1 MGHTGLINDD
11 ISDYTVEDRWLYRG
25 SGYTV
30 EEALVMGDHF
40 SGHKTIEDLT
50 VG

>member
-11 ISDYTVEDRWLYRG
+11 ISD
-25 SGYTV
+25 YTV